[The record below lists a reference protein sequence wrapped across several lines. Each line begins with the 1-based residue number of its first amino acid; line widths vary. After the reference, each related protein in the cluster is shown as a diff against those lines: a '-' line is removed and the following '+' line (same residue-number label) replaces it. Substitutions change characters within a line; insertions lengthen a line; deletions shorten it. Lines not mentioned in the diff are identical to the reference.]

1 VTEKPIDLDQRRGL
15 SAQRA
20 TESRRLISKVEAHE
34 ARLHRLRAEA
44 EQQFLALP
52 AATWE
57 EAGVKAKY
65 LLRLYAET
73 LAGGDA
79 RTTIPG
85 SRAQYGDIPFDPEE
99 VFRLSL
105 NKTSWTIR

>member
-1 VTEKPIDLDQRRGL
+1 VTEKPIDLDQHRGM

-20 TESRRLISKVEAHE
+20 TESRRLISEVEAHE
-34 ARLHRLRAEA
+34 AKLHRLRAAA
-44 EQQFLALP
+44 EEQFLALP

-65 LLRLYAET
+65 LMGLYAGT

-79 RTTIPG
+79 RTKRLI
-85 SRAQYGDIPFDPEE
+85 AAVLEDFE
-99 VFRLSL
+99 RLSSL
-105 NKTSWTIR
+105 SAKGQ

>member
-1 VTEKPIDLDQRRGL
+1 MTEKTIDLDQRRGL

-20 TESRRLISKVEAHE
+20 TESRRLISEVEAHE
-34 ARLHRLRAEA
+34 AKLHRLRAEA
-44 EQQFLALP
+44 EEQFLALP

-57 EAGVKAKY
+57 EAAAKAKY

-79 RTTIPG
+79 RTNRLIAAVLEDFEHLSNPG
-85 SRAQYGDIPFDPEE
+85 AKGE
-99 VFRLSL
+99 
-105 NKTSWTIR
+105 

>member
-20 TESRRLISKVEAHE
+20 TESRRLISEVEAHE
-34 ARLHRLRAEA
+34 AKLHQLRAEA
-44 EQQFLALP
+44 EEQFLASP

-57 EAGVKAKY
+57 EAAVKARY
-65 LLRLYAET
+65 LLSLYAET

-79 RTTIPG
+79 RTKRLI
-85 SRAQYGDIPFDPEE
+85 RAVLEDFE
-99 VFRLSL
+99 RLSDSSA
-105 NKTSWTIR
+105 NGE